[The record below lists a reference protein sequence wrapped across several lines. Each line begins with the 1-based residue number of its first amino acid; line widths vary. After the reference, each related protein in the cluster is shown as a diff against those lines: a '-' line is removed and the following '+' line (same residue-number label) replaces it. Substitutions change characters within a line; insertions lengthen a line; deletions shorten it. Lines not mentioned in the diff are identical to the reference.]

1 MGWVRYPAPLPI
13 SMAHI
18 IKIIRCENKG
28 ERAKITVQLDDG
40 GEAVVY
46 VGGSVEVY
54 LVNQEIRAFVK
65 KYKSA

>member
-1 MGWVRYPAPLPI
+1 
-13 SMAHI
+13 MAHI
-18 IKIIRCENKG
+18 IKIIRCENRG

-54 LVNQEIRAFVK
+54 MVNQEIRAFVK
-65 KYKSA
+65 KVK